1 MDQKNVTHPWPQR
14 LLWLLSFQDQVSGL
28 KTKSE
33 ASGQSLKW
41 LKPRDSR
48 VKSQDLRPK
57 TKSHHQGIATQT
69 PALRC
74 ALFST
79 PPWSWSW
86 LQNTAIITITKCPL
100 PPLKKEEWPTFSF
113 VLLEDTYLNIVRTEE
128 KNNWWGKI
136 YWKWSVFWGKNGF
149 SRKHTY
155 ICNMELG
162 ISAAQ
167 PKVPK
172 LRCSHNP
179 YYVPSWNNNMNP
191 QLDECY
197 LIWVPSFPTI
207 YSYLTEQDHLRMNIA
222 PDQTIHR
229 SF

>member
-113 VLLEDTYLNIVRTEE
+113 VLLEDTYINIVRTEE
-128 KNNWWGKI
+128 KKQLMGQNLLE
-136 YWKWSVFWGKNGF
+136 VVCLL
-149 SRKHTY
+149 RKEWLFQETY
-155 ICNMELG
+155 IHMQYG
-162 ISAAQ
+162 IGDFCSTAQSAKIALQ
-167 PKVPK
+167 P
-172 LRCSHNP
+172 
-179 YYVPSWNNNMNP
+179 
-191 QLDECY
+191 
-197 LIWVPSFPTI
+197 
-207 YSYLTEQDHLRMNIA
+207 
-222 PDQTIHR
+222 
-229 SF
+229 